1 MVGDS
6 LYRSSSF
13 RLSDGRRGLDDS
25 CIRRLRS
32 VLLSRLDFWDNP
44 GLGVSRDFF
53 CDAVDSVVRLSGLSN
68 FLFCPSFQFAGEN
81 TGYMSRIRILP
92 EAVANR
98 IAAGE
103 VVERPA
109 SVVKELLENAL
120 DAGAKTIRVEVEA
133 GGKRMI
139 RIIDDGHG
147 MSHDDALLA
156 FERHAT
162 SKLRSADD
170 LLSIPTLG
178 FRGEALPTI
187 AAVSR
192 LLLETRAE
200 EDAEGTRVEFAGGK
214 LVNVK
219 PAGLPAGTTVSVADL
234 FYSVP
239 ARRKFLKSD
248 TTELGHIASLV
259 THYALANPGR
269 QFVLTTPT
277 QQIVDCSPVER
288 LAERVYQ
295 LFGKQSFD
303 ELIEIPVVSAAFRAA
318 ITEPELEPAEE
329 KARLTVYGFTSRPEI
344 QRPNRNGIY
353 IFVNR
358 RLVRDRLILHAI
370 HEAYR
375 NILPSNV
382 FPATL
387 LFLEM
392 PYDEVDV
399 NVHPAKIEVRFRRSQ
414 FVHDFTRDAIRQ
426 ALMSARPIASFAA
439 AAAASGALQNANTS
453 AASLSNAP
461 SMDPTAP
468 SIVPRAII
476 PAMEEIGLGSG
487 VGSDGGFDLTSA
499 PLQPIEQRFV
509 FPAGPESLVE
519 SSAAFGAPSLASEPP
534 APNWAANFAAGNGS
548 APATLPHPD
557 QIADLKPLGQVSS
570 SFIVAV
576 NGEGLWLVDQH
587 VAHERVLFE
596 QHLEA
601 RRAGKVESQRMLM
614 PMILELSP
622 RQLVIYEKIAE
633 ELSANGFEVELMGPR
648 SVAIQAAPAGI
659 TGSDAE
665 KLLTEILD
673 GIERENAAI
682 SIETLQAKIAASTA
696 CHAAIK
702 VNMPLD
708 QTKMEWLLA
717 ALAKTD
723 CPMSCPHGRPVV
735 LRYSIK
741 EIEKAFH
748 RI

>member
-1 MVGDS
+1 
-6 LYRSSSF
+6 
-13 RLSDGRRGLDDS
+13 
-25 CIRRLRS
+25 
-32 VLLSRLDFWDNP
+32 
-44 GLGVSRDFF
+44 
-53 CDAVDSVVRLSGLSN
+53 
-68 FLFCPSFQFAGEN
+68 
-81 TGYMSRIRILP
+81 MSRIRILP
-92 EAVANR
+92 EAVANK

-109 SVVKELLENAL
+109 SVVKELLENAI
-120 DAGAKTIRVEVEA
+120 DAGAKTIRVEVEV

-139 RIIDDGHG
+139 RVIDDGHG

-162 SKLRSADD
+162 SKLKSADD
-170 LLSIPTLG
+170 LLSIATLG

-192 LLLETRAE
+192 LLLETRDEAE
-200 EDAEGTRVEFAGGK
+200 AEGTRIEFAGGK
-214 LVNVK
+214 LMGVK
-219 PAGLPAGTTVSVADL
+219 PAGLPAGTTVSVADI
-234 FYSVP
+234 FYCVP

-259 THYALANPGR
+259 THYALANPGK
-269 QFVLTTPT
+269 QFILTSPT
-277 QQIVDCSPVER
+277 QEIINCAPAEK
-288 LAERVYQ
+288 LADRVYQ
-295 LFGKQSFD
+295 LFGRQALE
-303 ELIEIPVVSAAFRAA
+303 ELVEIPGVSSPFRAA
-318 ITEPELEPAEE
+318 ITEPELEPGEE
-329 KARLTVYGFTSRPEI
+329 KASLTVSGFTSRPDI
-344 QRPNRNGIY
+344 QRLNRNGIY

-375 NILPSNV
+375 NILPPAV

-414 FVHDFTRDAIRQ
+414 FVHDFVRDAIRQ
-426 ALMSARPIASFAA
+426 ALVGVRPIASFATATA
-439 AAAASGALQNANTS
+439 AGASLPTVAGNGALSGGITP
-453 AASLSNAP
+453 AP
-461 SMDPTAP
+461 IESG
-468 SIVPRAII
+468 VPRAIL
-476 PAMEEIGLGSG
+476 PPMEEIGVGSG
-487 VGSDGGFDLTSA
+487 VGSDYGSGGGFDLTGA
-499 PLQPIEQRFV
+499 PMRPVEQRIPFTS
-509 FPAGPESLVE
+509 GT
-519 SSAAFGAPSLASEPP
+519 AFGAATAPAQISSEG
-534 APNWAANFAAGNGS
+534 NWAANLAAPNAD
-548 APATLPHPD
+548 APATLPRPE
-557 QIADLKPLGQVSS
+557 QIADLKPLGQVSA
-570 SFIVAV
+570 SFIIAV
-576 NGEGLWLVDQH
+576 NAEGLWIVDQH

-601 RRAGKVESQRMLM
+601 RRAGKIEAQRMLM
-614 PMILELSP
+614 PLVIELSP
-622 RQLVIYEKIAE
+622 RQIVTFEKIAE
-633 ELSANGFEVELMGPR
+633 ELAANGFEVELMGPK
-648 SVAIQAAPAGI
+648 SVAIQAVPAGVI
-659 TGSDAE
+659 APDAE
-665 KLLTEILD
+665 KLLREILD

-702 VNMPLD
+702 VNMPLEHS
-708 QTKMEWLLA
+708 KMEWLLD

-735 LRYSIK
+735 LRYSLK

>member
-1 MVGDS
+1 
-6 LYRSSSF
+6 
-13 RLSDGRRGLDDS
+13 
-25 CIRRLRS
+25 
-32 VLLSRLDFWDNP
+32 
-44 GLGVSRDFF
+44 
-53 CDAVDSVVRLSGLSN
+53 
-68 FLFCPSFQFAGEN
+68 
-81 TGYMSRIRILP
+81 MSRIRILP

-120 DAGAKTIRVEVEA
+120 DAGAKAIRVEVEA

-139 RIIDDGHG
+139 RVIDDGHG
-147 MSHDDALLA
+147 MTHDDALLA

-162 SKLRSADD
+162 SKLRTADD
-170 LLSIPTLG
+170 LMSIATLG
-178 FRGEALPTI
+178 FRGEAMPTI

-192 LLLETRAE
+192 LLLETRDAAE
-200 EDAEGTRVEFAGGK
+200 PEGTRVEFAGGK
-214 LVNVK
+214 LVGVK
-219 PAGLPAGTTVSVADL
+219 SAGLPAGTTVSVADL

-239 ARRKFLKSD
+239 ARRKFLKSE

-259 THYALANPGR
+259 THYALANPGK
-269 QFVLTTPT
+269 QFVLSTPT
-277 QQIVDCSPVER
+277 QQIVDCAPVER
-288 LAERVYQ
+288 LADRVYQ
-295 LFGKQSFD
+295 LFGKQALD
-303 ELIEIPVVSAAFRAA
+303 QLVEIPTASAAFRAA
-318 ITEPELEPAEE
+318 ITEPELEPSEE
-329 KARLTVYGFTSRPEI
+329 SARISVYGFTSRPEI

-353 IFVNR
+353 VFVNR

-375 NILPSNV
+375 NILPGNV

-387 LFLEM
+387 LFIEM

-426 ALMSARPIASFAA
+426 VLMGSRPIASFAVA
-439 AAAASGALQNANTS
+439 AGVRAALATPINGSESDGAAVG
-453 AASLSNAP
+453 AAQTTPGNG
-461 SMDPTAP
+461 
-468 SIVPRAII
+468 IEVPRAVI
-476 PAMEEIGLGSG
+476 PALQEIGLGSG
-487 VGSDGGFDLTSA
+487 VGSDGGFDLTGA
-499 PLQPIEQRFV
+499 PQRPVPQRFS
-509 FPAGPESLVE
+509 FEAGTSFGTAAAVAPVD
-519 SSAAFGAPSLASEPP
+519 SAE
-534 APNWAANFAAGNGS
+534 PNWAANFAAAGS
-548 APATLPHPD
+548 ETPARLPHPD
-557 QIADLKPLGQVSS
+557 EIADLKPLGQVSA

-576 NGEGLWLVDQH
+576 NGEGLWIVDQH

-614 PMILELSP
+614 PMILELAP

-633 ELSANGFEVELMGPR
+633 ELSANGFEVEPMGPR
-648 SVAIQAAPAGI
+648 SVAIQAVPAGVAN
-659 TGSDAE
+659 GDAE

-708 QTKMEWLLA
+708 QTKMEWLLG

-735 LRYSIK
+735 LRYSVK
-741 EIEKAFH
+741 EIERAFH

>member
-1 MVGDS
+1 
-6 LYRSSSF
+6 
-13 RLSDGRRGLDDS
+13 
-25 CIRRLRS
+25 
-32 VLLSRLDFWDNP
+32 
-44 GLGVSRDFF
+44 
-53 CDAVDSVVRLSGLSN
+53 
-68 FLFCPSFQFAGEN
+68 
-81 TGYMSRIRILP
+81 MSRIRILP
-92 EAVANR
+92 EAVANK

-120 DAGAKTIRVEVEA
+120 DAGAKTVRIEVEQ

-139 RIIDDGHG
+139 RVTDDGHG
-147 MSHDDALLA
+147 MTHDDALLA

-162 SKLRSADD
+162 SKLRTADD
-170 LLSIPTLG
+170 LLSIATLG
-178 FRGEALPTI
+178 FRGEALPSV

-192 LLLETRAE
+192 LLLETRDE
-200 EDAEGTRVEFAGGK
+200 SDAEGTRVEFAGGK
-214 LVNVK
+214 LVGVK
-219 PAGLPAGTTVSVADL
+219 PAGLPAGTTVSVADI
-234 FYSVP
+234 FYCVP

-259 THYALANPGR
+259 THYALANPGK
-269 QFVLTTPT
+269 QFILATPT
-277 QQIVDCSPVER
+277 QEIINCAPTEK
-288 LAERVYQ
+288 LADRVYQ
-295 LFGKQSFD
+295 LFGRQALD
-303 ELIEIPVVSAAFRAA
+303 ELVEIPSVSAPFRAA
-318 ITEPELEPAEE
+318 ITEPELDPEE
-329 KARLTVYGFTSRPEI
+329 ERASLTVSGFTSRPEV
-344 QRPNRNGIY
+344 QRLNRNGIY

-375 NILPSNV
+375 NILPPTV

-399 NVHPAKIEVRFRRSQ
+399 NVHPAKIEVRFRRSN
-414 FVHDFTRDAIRQ
+414 FVHDFTRDTIRQ
-426 ALMSARPIASFAA
+426 ALMSVRPIASFAA
-439 AAAASGALQNANTS
+439 AAAATAVPQTSGYGSGAFS
-453 AASLSNAP
+453 GGVAP
-461 SMDPTAP
+461 AP
-468 SIVPRAII
+468 AEAGVPRAMI
-476 PAMEEIGLGSG
+476 PPLEEIGLGSG
-487 VGSDGGFDLTSA
+487 VGSDGGFDLASA
-499 PLQPIEQRFV
+499 PMQPTEQRIP
-509 FPAGPESLVE
+509 FPSGVAFDSAIAPAQI
-519 SSAAFGAPSLASEPP
+519 SSAG
-534 APNWAANFAAGNGS
+534 NWAANLAAPS
-548 APATLPHPD
+548 ADAPATLPRPE
-557 QIADLKPLGQVSS
+557 QIADLKPLGQVSA

-601 RRAGKVESQRMLM
+601 RRAGKIEAQRMLM
-614 PMILELSP
+614 PLVIELAP
-622 RQLVIYEKIAE
+622 RQIVTFEKIAE
-633 ELSANGFEVELMGPR
+633 ELAANGFEVELMGPK
-648 SVAIQAAPAGI
+648 SVAIQAVPAGVAAP
-659 TGSDAE
+659 DAE
-665 KLLTEILD
+665 KLLREILD

-702 VNMPLD
+702 VNMPLE
-708 QTKMEWLLA
+708 QSKMEWLLD

>member
-1 MVGDS
+1 
-6 LYRSSSF
+6 
-13 RLSDGRRGLDDS
+13 
-25 CIRRLRS
+25 
-32 VLLSRLDFWDNP
+32 
-44 GLGVSRDFF
+44 
-53 CDAVDSVVRLSGLSN
+53 
-68 FLFCPSFQFAGEN
+68 
-81 TGYMSRIRILP
+81 MSRIRILP
-92 EAVANR
+92 EAVANK

-139 RIIDDGHG
+139 RVIDDGHG
-147 MSHDDALLA
+147 MAHDDALLA

-162 SKLRSADD
+162 SKLRTTDD
-170 LLSIPTLG
+170 LLSISTLG

-200 EDAEGTRVEFAGGK
+200 EEAEGTRIEFAGGK
-214 LVNVK
+214 LVSVK

-234 FYSVP
+234 FYCVP
-239 ARRKFLKSD
+239 ARRKFLKSE

-259 THYALANPGR
+259 THYALANPER
-269 QFVLTTPT
+269 QFILKTPT
-277 QQIVDCSPVER
+277 QEIVNCSPAEK
-288 LAERVYQ
+288 LADRVYQ
-295 LFGKQSFD
+295 LFGRQALD
-303 ELIEIPVVSAAFRAA
+303 ELVEIPAVSAPFRAA
-318 ITEPELEPAEE
+318 ITEPELEPGEE
-329 KARLTVYGFTSRPEI
+329 KSTLTVTGFTSRPEV

-353 IFVNR
+353 VFVNR
-358 RLVRDRLILHAI
+358 RLVRDRLVLHAI

-375 NILPSNV
+375 NILPATV

-414 FVHDFTRDAIRQ
+414 FVHDFARDAIRQ
-426 ALMSARPIASFAA
+426 ALMGARPIASFAA
-439 AAAASGALQNANTS
+439 AAS
-453 AASLSNAP
+453 AASQMPTSVTPPFSEGLSPA
-461 SMDPTAP
+461 SAD
-468 SIVPRAII
+468 SGVPRAII
-476 PAMEEIGLGSG
+476 PPISEIGVGSG
-487 VGSDGGFDLTSA
+487 VGSDAGFDLTAA
-499 PLQPIEQRFV
+499 PLQPVEQRF
-509 FPAGPESLVE
+509 PVE
-519 SSAAFGAPSLASEPP
+519 PGMAFGTAVAPALESVAT
-534 APNWAANFAAGNGS
+534 WAANLATPNS
-548 APATLPHPD
+548 DAPATLPRPD
-557 QIADLKPLGQVSS
+557 QIMDLKPLGQVSS

-576 NGEGLWLVDQH
+576 NGEGLWIVDQH

-596 QHLEA
+596 QHLDA
-601 RRAGKVESQRMLM
+601 RHAGKVESQRMLM
-614 PMILELSP
+614 PIVIELSP

-633 ELSANGFEVELMGPR
+633 ELAANGFEVEPMGPR
-648 SVAIQAAPAGI
+648 SVAIQAVPAGI
-659 TGSDAE
+659 AAGDAE

-682 SIETLQAKIAASTA
+682 SIDTLQAKIAASTA

-708 QTKMEWLLA
+708 QTKMEWLLE

>member
-1 MVGDS
+1 
-6 LYRSSSF
+6 
-13 RLSDGRRGLDDS
+13 
-25 CIRRLRS
+25 
-32 VLLSRLDFWDNP
+32 
-44 GLGVSRDFF
+44 
-53 CDAVDSVVRLSGLSN
+53 
-68 FLFCPSFQFAGEN
+68 
-81 TGYMSRIRILP
+81 MSRIRILP
-92 EAVANR
+92 ESVANK

-120 DAGAKTIRVEVEA
+120 DAGANSIRVEVEA

-139 RIIDDGHG
+139 RVIDDGHG
-147 MSHDDALLA
+147 MTHDDALLA

-162 SKLRSADD
+162 SKLRTADD
-170 LLSIPTLG
+170 LLSIATLG
-178 FRGEALPTI
+178 FRGEALPSV

-192 LLLETRAE
+192 LLLETRDPAE
-200 EDAEGTRVEFAGGK
+200 AEGTRIEFAGGK
-214 LVNVK
+214 LVSVK
-219 PAGLPAGTTVSVADL
+219 PAGLPAGTTIGVADL

-259 THYALANPGR
+259 THYALANPSK
-269 QFVLTTPT
+269 QFFLATPT
-277 QQIVDCSPVER
+277 QEILNCPPAER
-288 LAERVYQ
+288 IADRVYQ
-295 LFGKQSFD
+295 LFGRRALD
-303 ELIEIPVVSAAFRAA
+303 ELVEIPSVSSPFRAA
-318 ITEPELEPAEE
+318 ITEPDLDPEEE
-329 KARLTVYGFTSRPEI
+329 KSSLTITGFTSRPEI

-375 NILPSNV
+375 NIHPHAV

-387 LFLEM
+387 LFLDM

-414 FVHDFTRDAIRQ
+414 FVHDFTRDTIRQ
-426 ALMSARPIASFAA
+426 ALMNARPIASFATA
-439 AAAASGALQNANTS
+439 AGTSTFAQSHIAPLSSGSSLAPVTPAPAASG
-453 AASLSNAP
+453 
-461 SMDPTAP
+461 
-468 SIVPRAII
+468 IPRAAI
-476 PAMEEIGLGSG
+476 PTMEDLGSSLGIGSG
-487 VGSDGGFDLTSA
+487 VGSDGGFDLTA
-499 PLQPIEQRFV
+499 EPLRPVDQRIPFETGEPFSGAA
-509 FPAGPESLVE
+509 FPATDET
-519 SSAAFGAPSLASEPP
+519 ASH
-534 APNWAANFAAGNGS
+534 PNWVANLAGSNGE
-548 APATLPHPD
+548 APAALPRPD
-557 QIADLKPLGQVSS
+557 QITDLKPLGQVSS

-614 PMILELSP
+614 PLVIELSP
-622 RQLVIYEKIAE
+622 RQIVIHEKIAE
-633 ELSANGFEVELMGPR
+633 ELTANGFEVELMGPR
-648 SVAIQAAPAGI
+648 SVAIQAIPAGI
-659 TGSDAE
+659 AAGDAE

-673 GIERENAAI
+673 GIGPENAAI

-735 LRYSIK
+735 LRYSVK
-741 EIEKAFH
+741 EIERAFH